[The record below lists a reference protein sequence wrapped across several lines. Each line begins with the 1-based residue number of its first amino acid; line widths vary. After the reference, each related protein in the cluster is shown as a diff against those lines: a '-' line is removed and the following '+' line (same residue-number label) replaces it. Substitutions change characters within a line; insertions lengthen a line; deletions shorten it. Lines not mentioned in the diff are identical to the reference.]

1 MKKCNGMLFIFLT
14 TLLSQFCHASNDIC
28 YKIKYESFSLTIRFT
43 IEETDIQ
50 NEKFDFLYNPAQLF
64 FSSLQWVYCNK
75 EQLNKSNLNIVSMF
89 YHEKNTFQIW
99 DESDVNKVKKNMYKK
114 GNADSL
120 LFNSIKNF
128 YKLKTTGNCERDTI
142 SMFMVSSK
150 DFIEDQIKLSD
161 VYFGSL
167 PGYMYNYEKKI
178 YYNLFWNI
186 QKVEKMLSE
195 NVDRE
200 FICKKV
206 YLSKEIV
213 QNIFCFQQ

>member
-1 MKKCNGMLFIFLT
+1 MKKCNGILFIFLT
-14 TLLSQFCHASNDIC
+14 ALLSQFCHASNDIG

-43 IEETDIQ
+43 MEETDIQ
-50 NEKFDFLYNPAQLF
+50 NENFDFLYNPAQLF

-75 EQLNKSNLNIVSMF
+75 DQLNKSNLNIVSMF
-89 YHEKNTFQIW
+89 YPEKNTFQIW
-99 DESDVNKVKKNMYKK
+99 DESDVNKVKKIMNKK

-120 LFNSIKNF
+120 LFNSINNF
-128 YKLKTTGNCERDTI
+128 YKLKITGNCERDTI
-142 SMFMVSSK
+142 GMFLVSSR
-150 DFIEDQIKLSD
+150 DLIEDQIKLSD

-167 PGYMYNYEKKI
+167 PRYMYNYEKKI

-186 QKVEKMLSE
+186 QKVEKMLFE

-206 YLSKEIV
+206 YLSKNNV
-213 QNIFCFQQ
+213 QNIVNFQ

>member
-1 MKKCNGMLFIFLT
+1 M
-14 TLLSQFCHASNDIC
+14 
-28 YKIKYESFSLTIRFT
+28 
-43 IEETDIQ
+43 EETDIQ

-89 YHEKNTFQIW
+89 YPENNTFQIW
-99 DESDVNKVKKNMYKK
+99 DESDVNKVNKIMYKK

-120 LFNSIKNF
+120 LFNTIVNF

-142 SMFMVSSK
+142 GMFMVSSK
-150 DFIEDQIKLSD
+150 DFIEDQINISD

-167 PGYMYNYEKKI
+167 PGYIYNYKKKI
-178 YYNLFWNI
+178 YFHLFWNI
-186 QKVEKMLSE
+186 QKLHKLLSE

-206 YLSKEIV
+206 YLSKNNI
-213 QNIFCFQQ
+213 QNIVNFQ